1 MSKLIILQED
11 GSVADEIKLE
21 GKQMVIGRDKELDIS
36 LDDASVSRRH
46 ALLTPVFSQYFV
58 EDLGSTNGTLLNDKR
73 VRKHIL
79 RDGDDLQIGNFALR
93 FKKDS
98 RDYSDFADPE
108 RTVLIR
114 APEPEVIQ
122 EPIKAVVPKVATLCF
137 SGGPNKGYMKK
148 ITRSLYT
155 IGNPGGAVAVIAR
168 RPKGFY
174 LLQIGGDAHP
184 KVNSKEI
191 DGGNGVR
198 LNEGDLIE
206 VGENVAEISFKHS
219 ISGAA

>member
-1 MSKLIILQED
+1 MSKLVILKSD

-21 GKQMVIGRDKELDIS
+21 GRQMVIGRDQELDIT

-58 EDLGSTNGTLLNDKR
+58 EDLGSTNGTILNDKR

-79 RDGDDLQIGNFALR
+79 RDGDNLQIGNFALR
-93 FKKDS
+93 FKKHS
-98 RDYSDFADPE
+98 RDYSDLADPE
-108 RTVLIR
+108 RTVLMR
-114 APEPEVIQ
+114 APEPEVLEEQ
-122 EPIKAVVPKVATLCF
+122 PKAVVPKVATLCF
-137 SGGPNKGYMKK
+137 SSGPNKGYQKK

-184 KVNSKEI
+184 KVNKKEI

-198 LNEGDLIE
+198 LKEGDLIE
-206 VGENVAEISFKHS
+206 VGENVAEISFKQTTR
-219 ISGAA
+219 GAA